1 MLQEFVNFG
10 CFAIT
15 ALWLVL
21 LTWWPQLVLAGAVAL
36 LLAFGVAS
44 WRHRKGLAL
53 VAAGAF
59 VTLSAM
65 ACAVSRL
72 STDQI
77 LGLLPIGT
85 RPFAQL
91 LFVPVPLVALFLAVV
106 LMQSLL
112 GEPRVLSMQGGR

>member
-1 MLQEFVNFG
+1 MLQELVNFG

-21 LTWWPQLVLAGAVAL
+21 LAWWPQWVSAGAVAL
-36 LLAFGVAS
+36 LLAFGAAS
-44 WRHRKGLAL
+44 WRNRKGLAL
-53 VAAGAF
+53 AAAGAF
-59 VTLSAM
+59 VALCAM
-65 ACAVSRL
+65 TCAVSRL
-72 STDQI
+72 SNDQI

-91 LFVPVPLVALFLAVV
+91 LFVPLPLVALFVAVV

-112 GEPRVLSMQGGR
+112 GEPRVLSMQGRR